1 MLKVARVSDLL
12 RKLEAEGSLQELV
25 KAGVVSTTVLSY
37 YEIVKLLEEKAAKRK
52 RARKLT
58 LVSEVAH
65 EFRVEQ
71 TTVYRAR
78 LLMNKP
84 TAPKFANKGENPNEQ
99 NP

>member
-1 MLKVARVSDLL
+1 MRVSDLL
-12 RKLEAEGSLQELV
+12 RKLEEEDKLKQLV
-25 KAGVVSTTVLSY
+25 NAGVVSTTVLYY

-58 LVSEVAH
+58 LVSEVAQ

-78 LLMNKP
+78 SFMAKELGN
-84 TAPKFANKGENPNEQ
+84 FAKKGENPDEN

>member
-12 RKLEAEGSLQELV
+12 AKLEAEGSLQELV

-58 LVSEVAH
+58 LVSEVAN
-65 EFRVEQ
+65 EFKVEQ

-78 LLMNKP
+78 VLMNKQ
-84 TAPKFANKGENPNEQ
+84 TGGNFAKKGENPNNE